1 MIDGISPGFKREI
14 AAHGEGMAVDKEVNH
29 KDYVEVDLR
38 VRYAETDQMGVAYYG
53 SYVVWF
59 EVGRSE
65 YCRAKGFSYRELEGM
80 GFRLVVVDLRCRY
93 KGSVKYDELIVVRT
107 HLKDLKTRMVTFG
120 YRILRKDT
128 QEVIVYGETRHLCLN
143 KRGNPSSM
151 PEKFLNRLKS

>member
-1 MIDGISPGFKREI
+1 
-14 AAHGEGMAVDKEVNH
+14 MAVDKEADH
-29 KDYVEVDLR
+29 RDYVDVDVR

-65 YCRAKGFSYRELEGM
+65 YCRVKGFSIGELEGM
-80 GFRLVVVDLRCRY
+80 GHGLVVVDLRCRY

-120 YRILRKDT
+120 YRILRKET
-128 QEVIVYGETRHLCLN
+128 QEVVAYGETRHLCLN
-143 KRGNPSSM
+143 KRGNPGRM
-151 PEKFLNRLKS
+151 PKKFLSRLKR